1 MLGMPFYLH
10 ILYPYMIKFCT
21 SQCILETIDSSV
33 KCAKIE
39 ASLFPKFH
47 PNTGLKFCAQT
58 DEQSF
63 FNQSSL
69 IIHSSLLLE
78 FKKQVYMP
86 FEELFSFYLER
97 SLVDVF

>member
-39 ASLFPKFH
+39 ASLFPKLH
-47 PNTGLKFCAQT
+47 PNAGLKFCAQT
-58 DEQSF
+58 EEQSF

-78 FKKQVYMP
+78 FKKVYMP

-97 SLVDVF
+97 SLVF